1 MKKSVFL
8 LISMVVLMS
17 LLLTACQ
24 PTTIEKT
31 VVVEKTVIV
40 EQVVEQ
46 TVQVKETVMV
56 EQKATAIPECKP
68 VVEPKGNLIKGEL
81 IMSINATIPPVQ
93 YINENGQ
100 LQGMRVDLGEEI
112 AKRLCLK
119 PVWVNI
125 QFDAMIPGLQGK
137 RWDMINTGLF
147 YTEERSKLM
156 YLIPYELQ
164 AISISVVKG
173 NPLKI
178 SKTED
183 MADLKVGVEIGG
195 YEEKNIKAIDVAQVK
210 TGLKPM
216 KIQTF
221 NTFAEA
227 YQALKSGQLDAV
239 TSVDATAKFYAD
251 KGDFDRAISG
261 LAGSPASFAFL
272 NPDLT
277 ETVNTVLQGMLDDG
291 TYDKIFD
298 KYGVAKVVDWAKWDG
313 KFKVWHIAK

>member
-1 MKKSVFL
+1 MKKSFFVLVIIVTL
-8 LISMVVLMS
+8 LGLLM
-17 LLLTACQ
+17 TACQ
-24 PTTIEKT
+24 PQTIEVPVQQT
-31 VVVEKTVIV
+31 VVVEK
-40 EQVVEQ
+40 VVEK
-46 TVQVKETVMV
+46 TVEVKETVVV
-56 EQKATAIPECKP
+56 EVQPTAVPECVP

-93 YINENGQ
+93 YIDENGE
-100 LQGMRVDLGEEI
+100 LQGMRVELGEEI

-147 YTEERSKLM
+147 YTEERAKLM

-164 AISISVVKG
+164 AISISVPTG
-173 NPLKI
+173 NPNKVT
-178 SKTED
+178 KTED
-183 MADLKVGVEIGG
+183 LAGLKVGVEIGG
-195 YEEKNIKAIDVAQVK
+195 YEERNIKAIDEEQVK
-210 TGLKPM
+210 NGLKPM
-216 KIQTF
+216 TIQTF

-227 YQALKSGQLDAV
+227 YQALKSGQIDAV

-251 KGDFDRAISG
+251 QGNFDRAIAG
-261 LAGSPASFAFL
+261 LRGSPASLAFVD
-272 NPDLT
+272 PDLA

-298 KYGVAKVVDWAKWDG
+298 DYGVAKVVGWENWDG
-313 KFKVWHIAK
+313 KFKVWHIAE

>member
-1 MKKSVFL
+1 MKKNLFL
-8 LISMVVLMS
+8 LVS
-17 LLLTACQ
+17 LFALFGMLLSACQ
-24 PTTIEKT
+24 PQTIQVEKT
-31 VVVEKTVIV
+31 VVVEKIV
-40 EQVVEQ
+40 EK

-56 EQKATAIPECKP
+56 EQKPTAVPECKP
-68 VVEPKGNLIKGEL
+68 AVEPKGNLIKGEL

-93 YINENGQ
+93 FIDESGK
-100 LQGMRVDLGEEI
+100 LQGMRVELGEEI

-119 PVWVNI
+119 PIWVNI

-164 AISISVVKG
+164 AISISVLKG
-173 NPLKI
+173 NPSKV

-183 MADLKVGVEIGG
+183 LADLKVGVEIGG
-195 YEEKNIKAIDVAQVK
+195 YEEKNIKAIDEAQVK

-221 NTFAEA
+221 NTFADA

-239 TSVDATAKFYAD
+239 TSVDATAKYYAD

-261 LAGSPASFAFL
+261 LRGSPASFAFI
-272 NPDLT
+272 NPDLANA
-277 ETVNTVLQGMLDDG
+277 VNLVMQGMIDDG

-298 KYGVAKVVDWAKWDG
+298 KYGVAKVTGWDKWDG
-313 KFKVWHIAK
+313 KFKVWHTQ